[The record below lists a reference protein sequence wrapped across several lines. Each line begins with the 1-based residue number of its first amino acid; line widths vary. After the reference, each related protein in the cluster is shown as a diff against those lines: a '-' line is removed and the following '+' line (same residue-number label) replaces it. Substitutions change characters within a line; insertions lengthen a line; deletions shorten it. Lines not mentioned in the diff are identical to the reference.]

1 MMMMMMRTTQED
13 DKEDKWILTCHCKSI
28 YMPFQIVSD
37 GWQDGNFLATNSMD
51 NTVSQSTFQQL
62 PLSHLHSACN
72 HETFESF
79 RTMKCQSIEWGGWI
93 RTLLS
98 VAGPDLGC
106 QALCWPKDSKPG
118 EVWGIFPA
126 LAQGGNSKVLEMS
139 QSGAHFTQTNLDIVY
154 ITFRLGEIHGFW
166 GAFGLFYIFVHL
178 GPFSFSI

>member
-1 MMMMMMRTTQED
+1 MRTTQED

-126 LAQGGNSKVLEMS
+126 LAGHSLHYFSIGGNPWILGCFWLVLHICPS
-139 QSGAHFTQTNLDIVY
+139 WAFQFFYLNLY
-154 ITFRLGEIHGFW
+154 
-166 GAFGLFYIFVHL
+166 
-178 GPFSFSI
+178 